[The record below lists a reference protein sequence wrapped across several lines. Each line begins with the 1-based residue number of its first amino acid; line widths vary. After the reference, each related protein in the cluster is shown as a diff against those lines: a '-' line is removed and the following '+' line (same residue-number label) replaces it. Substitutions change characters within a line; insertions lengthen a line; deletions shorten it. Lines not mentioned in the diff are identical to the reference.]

1 MEQAQTDSLTREAV
15 EFAVDL
21 KYEDLPAEALHL
33 ARRCVLDGLA
43 VMLAGTEQPAL
54 AVLERYIGRVGG
66 VGDARLLG
74 NAARKVPAHHAAL
87 WYGLAGHAMDWDDTQ
102 LAEGPGRPYGLLT
115 HPTVPPLS
123 AALAIGEMLGGIDGK
138 TFMTAFQAGF
148 EVECKIAEAI
158 NPDHYM
164 RGFHTSGT
172 IGTFGSAICAA
183 KLLGFDAE
191 QTATTVGIAAS
202 MASGIRANFGTMT
215 KPLHVGRSSENG
227 VTAALLVRD
236 GFSANQEAL
245 DGKWGYLAIAGPG
258 GEPDLVRGR
267 FGKPFSILE
276 PGISIKPYPCG
287 VLTHPSMDA
296 LLFLMKENDLRV
308 QDIKKITLRAAKNIL
323 GPIRY
328 TFART
333 ELEGKFC
340 MHFLLAAIAIAGR
353 AGKAEFTDA
362 FVARPDVQDMQR
374 RVETIDDPEI
384 EAMGFDRI
392 RSRII
397 VETASGQT
405 IERWADENYRG
416 SPHNPLSD
424 AEVEGKFR
432 DCAAGLLDE
441 TEIQAVFARVWSLD
455 TQASATDVLSDLD
468 WRAGRAAQSVAG
480 ARA

>member
-1 MEQAQTDSLTREAV
+1 MDKVKSQSLTREAA
-15 EFAVDL
+15 EFAAAL
-21 KYEDLPAEALHL
+21 RYEDLPEDALHI
-33 ARRCVLDGLA
+33 ARRCVVDGLA
-43 VMLAGTEQPAL
+43 VMLAGSEQPAL
-54 AVLERYIGRVGG
+54 DVLERYIGKTGG
-66 VGDARLLG
+66 NGQARLVG
-74 NAARKVPAHHAAL
+74 HARLRAPAHMAAL
-87 WYGLAGHAMDWDDTQ
+87 WHGLAGHAMDWDDTQ

-123 AALAIGEMLGGIDGK
+123 AALAISDMLGGVDGRA
-138 TFMTAFQAGF
+138 FLTAFNAGV
-148 EVECKIAEAI
+148 EVESKVAEAI

-172 IGTFGSAICAA
+172 IGTFGSAVCAA
-183 KLLGFDAE
+183 KLLGLDAD
-191 QTATTVGIAAS
+191 GIAETIGVAAS
-202 MASGIRANFGTMT
+202 MAAGIRANFGTMT

-227 VTAALLVRD
+227 VTAALLVSE
-236 GFSANQEAL
+236 GFTANREAL

-258 GEPDLVRGR
+258 GEPELVRGR
-267 FGKPFSILE
+267 FGAPFSITS
-276 PGISIKPYPCG
+276 PGLSIKPYPCG

-296 LLFLMKENDLRV
+296 LLFLMREHGLAAA
-308 QDIKKITLRAAKNIL
+308 DIEKISLYAAKNIL

-340 MHFLLAAIAIAGR
+340 MHFLLAAIAVAGR

-362 FVARPDVQDMQR
+362 FVARADVSDMQR

-392 RSRII
+392 RSRLV
-397 VETASGQT
+397 VETKSGEK

-424 AEVEGKFR
+424 KELEGKFR
-432 DCAAGLLDE
+432 DCAAGLIGEDATAAVLARIWQIENEANPADLLDL
-441 TEIQAVFARVWSLD
+441 IA
-455 TQASATDVLSDLD
+455 
-468 WRAGRAAQSVAG
+468 WRGGAHGAQSVAS
-480 ARA
+480 

>member
-1 MEQAQTDSLTREAV
+1 MVEQAQTESLTREAA
-15 EFAVDL
+15 EFAVNL
-21 KYEDLPAEALHL
+21 KYEDIPEDALHIG
-33 ARRCVLDGLA
+33 RRCVLDGLA
-43 VMLAGTEQPAL
+43 VMLGGTEQPAL
-54 AVLERYIGRVGG
+54 DVLQLYINRVGG

-74 NAARKVPAHHAAL
+74 NAATKVPAHMAAL
-87 WYGLAGHAMDWDDTQ
+87 WYGLAGHVMDWDDTQ

-123 AALAIGEMLGGIDGK
+123 AALAIGEMLGGVNGK
-138 TFMTAFQAGF
+138 AFMTAFQAGF

-172 IGTFGSAICAA
+172 IGTFGSAVCAA
-183 KLLGFDAE
+183 KMLGFDAE
-191 QTATTVGIAAS
+191 QTATTMGIAAS
-202 MASGIRANFGTMT
+202 MAAGIRANFGTMT

-236 GFSANQEAL
+236 GFTANQEGL
-245 DGKWGYLAIAGPG
+245 DGKWGYLTIAGPG
-258 GEPDLVRGR
+258 GEPELVHGR
-267 FGKPFSILE
+267 FGKPFSIVE

-296 LLFLMKENDLRV
+296 LLFLMQEEGLKAA
-308 QDIKKITLRAAKNIL
+308 DIKKITLRAAKNIL
-323 GPIRY
+323 GPIRFS
-328 TFART
+328 FART

-340 MHFLLAAIAIAGR
+340 MHFLLAAIAVAGR
-353 AGKAEFTDA
+353 AGKVEFSDG
-362 FVARPDVQDMQR
+362 FVSRPDVQEMQR

-397 VETASGQT
+397 AETNAGQT

-416 SPHNPLSD
+416 SPHNPLTD
-424 AEVEGKFR
+424 TEVEGKFR
-432 DCAAGLLDE
+432 DCAAGLLE
-441 TEIQAVFARVWSLD
+441 ENSIKAVFERVWNLD
-455 TQASATDVLSDLD
+455 SQGNATDVLGDLD
-468 WRAGRAAQSVAG
+468 WRSGRAAQSVA
-480 ARA
+480 

>member
-1 MEQAQTDSLTREAV
+1 MVEQAQTDSLTREAA
-15 EFAVDL
+15 EFAVNL
-21 KYEDLPAEALHL
+21 KYEDLPEDARHIG
-33 ARRCVLDGLA
+33 RRCVLDGLA
-43 VMLAGTEQPAL
+43 VMLGGSEQPAL
-54 AVLERYIGRVGG
+54 AVLERYISRVGG

-74 NAARKVPAHHAAL
+74 NAATKVPAHMAAL

-123 AALAIGEMLGGIDGK
+123 AALAIGEMLGGVDGK
-138 TFMTAFQAGF
+138 TFLTAFQAGF

-172 IGTFGSAICAA
+172 IGTFGSAVCAT

-191 QTATTVGIAAS
+191 QTATAMGIAAS

-236 GFSANQEAL
+236 GFTANQEAL
-245 DGKWGYLAIAGPG
+245 DGKWGYLTIAGPG
-258 GEPDLVRGR
+258 GEPELVQGR
-267 FGKPFSILE
+267 FGKPFSIVD

-296 LLFLMKENDLRV
+296 LLFLMQEEGLKAT
-308 QDIKKITLRAAKNIL
+308 DIKKITLRAAKNIL
-323 GPIRY
+323 GPIRFS
-328 TFART
+328 FART

-340 MHFLLAAIAIAGR
+340 MHFLLAAIAVAGA

-362 FVARPDVQDMQR
+362 FVSRSDVQDMQR

-397 VETASGQT
+397 VETTSGQT

-432 DCAAGLLDE
+432 DCAAGLLQEND
-441 TEIQAVFARVWSLD
+441 IQAVFDHVWNLD
-455 TQASATDVLSDLD
+455 SQASATDVLGVLD
-468 WRAGRAAQSVAG
+468 WHTGRAAQSVA
-480 ARA
+480 